1 MAFDEGEWS
10 ASSSGPSPP
19 SGAEVM
25 IEWIYTSSA
34 QHGFMTCTGTKFIS
48 ILPLP
53 FFYLTFIV
61 RHLNPVFVLTVRSFL
76 RDGPLNAQCPCRG
89 LER

>member
-10 ASSSGPSPP
+10 ASCPSHSPP

-25 IEWIYTSSA
+25 NEWIYYSA
-34 QHGFMTCTGTKFIS
+34 PQHDFMVWSETKFIS

-53 FFYLTFIV
+53 FF
-61 RHLNPVFVLTVRSFL
+61 HLIPFQKKITHLFYRLVCMVISFEIFFKL
-76 RDGPLNAQCPCRG
+76 
-89 LER
+89 LETLFQFL

>member
-10 ASSSGPSPP
+10 ASCPSHSPP

-53 FFYLTFIV
+53 FFYLILFQKKLPIF
-61 RHLNPVFVLTVRSFL
+61 LQAGVLGNIF
-76 RDGPLNAQCPCRG
+76 
-89 LER
+89 